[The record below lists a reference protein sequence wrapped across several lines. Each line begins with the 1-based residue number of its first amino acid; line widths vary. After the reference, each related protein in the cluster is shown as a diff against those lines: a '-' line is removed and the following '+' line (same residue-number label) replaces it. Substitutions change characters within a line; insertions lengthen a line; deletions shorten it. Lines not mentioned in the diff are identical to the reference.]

1 MERDQCQL
9 KRAPYFMSSVRTWER
24 LPNRRWMHWESRS
37 KLWMR
42 RSKLVSIQ
50 RNRWNVSM
58 RKPKSNKNWKIKR
71 RKPKDFRKNKKKK
84 NVSRFQWWCI
94 LSLVSRCIWR
104 VSKGISSFVIWL
116 LWSPRISRL
125 EQLRPI
131 RQFHQL
137 DFHRYHRYHQPV
149 MDMEQCH
156 LWALLVQL
164 WIQELH
170 WLRVIPSIYSAA
182 HGTAVSASSSKVVST
197 LRRWDL
203 FEKILYFEIC
213 SDVGI
218 VFSLSQSRVS
228 IAWSFGLPIGLKR
241 KLSFESVLFRRE
253 VIVMW
258 LLDLKQWRKVERHLD
273 EIDFDCFFHAC
284 GSQLLKYRDAWI

>member
-170 WLRVIPSIYSAA
+170 WLRVIPQ
-182 HGTAVSASSSKVVST
+182 H
-197 LRRWDL
+197 
-203 FEKILYFEIC
+203 
-213 SDVGI
+213 
-218 VFSLSQSRVS
+218 
-228 IAWSFGLPIGLKR
+228 
-241 KLSFESVLFRRE
+241 LFRRSRHRRLCQFFQSRLHLE
-253 VIVMW
+253 EMRSFLRRFCILRFALMW
-258 LLDLKQWRKVERHLD
+258 GSYFLFPRVE
-273 EIDFDCFFHAC
+273 F
-284 GSQLLKYRDAWI
+284 Q

>member
-1 MERDQCQL
+1 
-9 KRAPYFMSSVRTWER
+9 MSSVRTWER

-131 RQFHQL
+131 RQFQQP
-137 DFHRYHRYHQPV
+137 DFHRYDRYHPSV
-149 MDMEQCH
+149 MDMEPCH
-156 LWALLVQL
+156 LWALRVQL

-170 WLRVIPSIYSAA
+170 WLRVIPQ
-182 HGTAVSASSSKVVST
+182 H
-197 LRRWDL
+197 
-203 FEKILYFEIC
+203 
-213 SDVGI
+213 
-218 VFSLSQSRVS
+218 
-228 IAWSFGLPIGLKR
+228 
-241 KLSFESVLFRRE
+241 LFRRSRHRRLCQFFQSRLHLKE
-253 VIVMW
+253 MRSFWEDIVFW
-258 LLDLKQWRKVERHLD
+258 DLLW
-273 EIDFDCFFHAC
+273 C
-284 GSQLLKYRDAWI
+284 GDRIFSFPELSFNSLELWSSDWFMM